1 MNSLYIARSSEIA
14 CRKLEDETII
24 MSVRDSTLFTL
35 NESATAI
42 WEAADGKTPLE
53 EIVEHTICRT
63 YEIDRDTAL
72 QDALEV
78 VHLLAGG
85 GLLRLANSP
94 FDARTSQECP

>member
-63 YEIDRDTAL
+63 YEIDRDIAL
-72 QDALEV
+72 QDALEL
-78 VHLLAGG
+78 VHRLAKG
-85 GLLRLANSP
+85 GLLRLADSP
-94 FDARTSQECP
+94 FNACATQGYP